1 MQNPEMAG
9 PETVSSRK
17 AAMAFIYV
25 TILLDVLAFGM
36 IIPVLPRLVVGFA
49 GNTAGGA
56 EVYGLFITVWSLMQ
70 FLFSPLLGT
79 LSDRYGRRPV
89 LILSGFGLG
98 LDFIL
103 MALAPN
109 LSWLFVGRVVSGI
122 TSSSYPTAGAY
133 VADVTPPE
141 RRAAAFGS
149 VGAAWGLGFI
159 VGPALGGILGGVSP
173 RLPFWF
179 AATLSL
185 LSASYG
191 LFLLPESLPRTTR
204 LPFSWRRANPAGSLN
219 LLRSHRQLVGFAG
232 VNLLNSLAFQV
243 LPSVFVIY
251 AGYRYGWTPITVGL
265 ALTLVGFCNIIV
277 QGILVKPFI
286 TRFGERKALY
296 TGLLAGAAGF
306 IVWGLATEST
316 TFLLAIPVFAPIGLS
331 GPALQSLMTRR
342 VDPSQQGQL
351 QGANNSIVG
360 LTGIFG
366 PILFTLVFAQF
377 IGPSALTGLSG
388 APFILAAALMAAS
401 ATLAVRVSRTSQKDT
416 ISAVVREIGVEAE
429 PPQST

>member
-9 PETVSSRK
+9 PQIVSSRK

-36 IIPVLPRLVVGFA
+36 IIPILPPLVVGFTGDPA
-49 GNTAGGA
+49 TGA

-122 TSSSYPTAGAY
+122 TSSSYPTAAAY

-159 VGPALGGILGGVSP
+159 VGPALGGVLGGVSP

-191 LFLLPESLPRTTR
+191 LFLLPESLAKTNR
-204 LPFSWRRANPAGSLN
+204 LRFSWKRANPAGSLS
-219 LLRSHRQLVGFAG
+219 LLRSHRQLLGFAG

-251 AGYRYGWTPITVGL
+251 AGYRYGWEPLTVGL
-265 ALTLVGFCNIIV
+265 ALAVVGFCNILV
-277 QGILVKPFI
+277 QGILIKPFI
-286 TRFGERKALY
+286 KHFGERKALY

-306 IVWGLATEST
+306 IVWGLATDSI
-316 TFLLAIPVFAPIGLS
+316 TFLLAIPVFAPIGLA

-351 QGANNSIVG
+351 QGANNSILG

-366 PILFTLVFAQF
+366 PILFTLVFSQF
-377 IGPSALTGLSG
+377 IGPLAFTALPG
-388 APFILAAALMAAS
+388 APFVLAAALMAVS
-401 ATLAVRVSRTSQKDT
+401 AGLAVRVSRPSHKEA
-416 ISAVVREIGVEAE
+416 ISTVLGEIVC
-429 PPQST
+429 